1 LIGCVRRQRRGPSVG
16 AALLPAARASSKYR
30 HVRIVALDNFI
41 D

>member
-1 LIGCVRRQRRGPSVG
+1 
-16 AALLPAARASSKYR
+16 LLPAARASSKYR